1 MTDVVEEFN
10 KLRQGGSVQAYQ
22 QRFEELK
29 ALMLISNPTFSKEYF
44 VSSFISGLNEEI
56 RPTVKMFQPRIVGK
70 QGNML
75 SFGS

>member
-1 MTDVVEEFN
+1 MTNVVEEFN

-44 VSSFISGLNEEI
+44 VSSFISGLNVEI
-56 RPTVKMFQPRIVGK
+56 RPTVKMFQPRTVGK